1 MRAGGSPAGGDRE
14 LTFLK
19 RKRRVEEGALAPVER
34 EIVVAVYPGETR
46 VAVLERGLL
55 VEIDVERRERRS
67 MVGDI
72 YLGRVENVLPGMEA
86 AFVNIGHERNAL
98 LYVGDIFVGEKEKER
113 EKGRRSD
120 IRSMLKPGQRLMVQ
134 VSKDPMGSKGAR
146 LTTYVSLPGC
156 YLVLLPQACSL
167 GVSQKLH
174 PEERQRLRELVE
186 GIRPP
191 HTGVIVRTAAQGR
204 DEKELRRD
212 LDFLLRK
219 WKEIKA
225 EAERRRAP
233 ALLFREP
240 ELEIKVVRDL
250 LSEEWDRIVTDSPE
264 AHGRLRDYL
273 KSVEPALLEKLV
285 LYRGREPLFRALD
298 INRQIKE
305 ALRREIPLP
314 SGGSIVIDPTE
325 ALTAIDVN
333 TGRFVGR
340 SNLEDTV
347 LRTNLEAAREI
358 VRQLRLRDIGGIIV
372 IDFIDM
378 MESRNR
384 REVLEVL
391 ESELRKDR
399 TKSYVVELS
408 QLGLVEM
415 TRKNVSE
422 GLIEA
427 FGETC
432 PVCGGRGV
440 IFREP

>member
-1 MRAGGSPAGGDRE
+1 MP
-14 LTFLK
+14 FFK
-19 RKRRVEEGALAPVER
+19 RKRWVDEGVPPPVER
-34 EIVVAVYPGETR
+34 EIAVSVYPEETR
-46 VAVLERGLL
+46 VAVLERGRL
-55 VEIDVERRERRS
+55 VEIDVERRDRRS

-86 AFVNIGHERNAL
+86 AFVNIGQERNAV
-98 LYVGDIFVGEKEKER
+98 LYVGDVFIEEKEG
-113 EKGRRSD
+113 GRRPG
-120 IRSMLKPGQRLMVQ
+120 IKGLLKQGQKLMVQ

-146 LTTYVSLPGC
+146 LTTYISLPGC
-156 YLVLLPQACSL
+156 YLVLLPQARNL
-167 GVSQKLH
+167 GISQKLH
-174 PEERQRLRELVE
+174 PEERQRLRELME
-186 GIRPP
+186 GMKPP
-191 HTGVIVRTAAQGR
+191 DAGLIVRTAAQGR
-204 DEKELRRD
+204 GEKELRRD

-219 WKEIKA
+219 WKGIKA
-225 EAERRRAP
+225 EAGRRGAP

-240 ELEIKVVRDL
+240 ELEIRVVRDL
-250 LSEEWDRIVTDSPE
+250 LSEEWDRIITDSPE
-264 AHGRLRDYL
+264 AHDRLRDYL
-273 KSVEPALLEKLV
+273 RSVEPSLERKLV
-285 LYRGREPLFRALD
+285 LFRGREPLFKAMD

-347 LRTNLEAAREI
+347 LRTNLEAAREV

-378 MESRNR
+378 TESRNR
-384 REVLEVL
+384 QEVLEVL

-432 PVCGGRGV
+432 PMCGGRGV